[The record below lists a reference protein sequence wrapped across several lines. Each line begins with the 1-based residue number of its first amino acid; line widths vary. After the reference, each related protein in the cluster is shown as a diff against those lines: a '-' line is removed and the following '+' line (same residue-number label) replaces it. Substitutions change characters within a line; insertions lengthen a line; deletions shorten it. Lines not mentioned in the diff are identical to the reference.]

1 MATHKSAI
9 KRYRQNLKRRSH
21 NVNIKSSIKSAIKE
35 VKDTIKTGN
44 AENAKA
50 ALSKAV
56 KLLDKAVSKK
66 TLHRNN
72 ASRKISTLT
81 LAINSIGTGNR
92 Q

>member
-44 AENAKA
+44 AENAKT

-81 LAINSIGTGNR
+81 LAINSISAK
-92 Q
+92 